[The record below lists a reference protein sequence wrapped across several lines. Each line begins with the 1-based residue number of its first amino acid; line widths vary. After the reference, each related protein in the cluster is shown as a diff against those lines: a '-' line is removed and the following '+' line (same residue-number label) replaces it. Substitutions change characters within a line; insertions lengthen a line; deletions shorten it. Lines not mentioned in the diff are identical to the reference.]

1 MEIFKQIRSQINQA
15 RSSFFTHRRSI
26 ILMVVFSIIAI
37 LFIVYLS
44 ASAVTSTI
52 PLLNVAA
59 SASAN
64 DNILVEWL
72 PRNPPI
78 LDFFVRTWHGDGH
91 WLIYLLRSIE
101 KYVPHTL
108 YRDIIITFSSTETA
122 YFQSYLPF
130 FPLPIK
136 LIPMTDIF
144 IRNGPN
150 NGSYYSQ
157 MYAKFYAYRHSDADF
172 FIHMDS
178 DTIFNEPVS
187 RLDLLDEQNRVYV
200 KRVKFSEL
208 PQNFRVW
215 QKPAEKLLL
224 EPVPYETMTGF
235 PFVYPRDLYQ
245 NTIRLIEKRHKK
257 SMLEVVTSVQDFIEF
272 TTLGHYLITYMSKRW
287 IDNVNNTAKVSQ
299 SWSWGGFGPNQMAF
313 YECILRAK
321 DHKMCHL
328 QSSVKSSVNM
338 QKHLTYV
345 CLSSL
350 ISSLFFKA

>member
-1 MEIFKQIRSQINQA
+1 MRSEMGQT
-15 RSSFFTHRRSI
+15 RSSFFIRRHSI
-26 ILMVVFSIIAI
+26 IFIIVFSIIAI
-37 LFIVYLS
+37 LFIVKS
-44 ASAVTSTI
+44 STSTVPSI
-52 PLLNVAA
+52 ISLLNVATTA
-59 SASAN
+59 SAK
-64 DNILVEWL
+64 DNISIEWL
-72 PRNPPI
+72 PRNPPV
-78 LDFFVRTWHGDGH
+78 LDFFIRTCRGDGH

-144 IRNGPN
+144 IRGGRN

-178 DTIFNEPVS
+178 DTIFNQPIR

-200 KRVKFSEL
+200 QRVKFSEL
-208 PQNFRVW
+208 PQNFRAW
-215 QKPAEKLLL
+215 QKVAEKLLL
-224 EPVPYETMTGF
+224 ESVPYETMTGF

-257 SMLEVVTSVQDFIEF
+257 SMLEVARSVQDFIEF
-272 TTLGHYLITYMSKRW
+272 TTLGHYLITYMSNRW
-287 IDNVNNTAKVSQ
+287 IDNDNKSAKVFQ
-299 SWSWGGFGPNQMAF
+299 SWSWGGFGPNEVAW

-321 DHKMCHL
+321 NHKMCHF
-328 QSSVKSSVNM
+328 QSSVKANATM
-338 QKHLTYV
+338 QKHLT
-345 CLSSL
+345 
-350 ISSLFFKA
+350 